1 MVHTMG
7 CFCVIFKNCP
17 KVIFKTSKLLKL
29 PHKFTNEITVRKE
42 Y

>member
-1 MVHTMG
+1 MILQIKENDYISAHILVKFG
-7 CFCVIFKNCP
+7 KY
-17 KVIFKTSKLLKL
+17 KLLKL

>member
-17 KVIFKTSKLLKL
+17 KVIFKTSKCLRN
-29 PHKFTNEITVRKE
+29 HCKFK
-42 Y
+42 